1 MTYSRLRHVGTQTRH
16 LVTSS
21 LIGPRSSREMTEI
34 VGVGGQRR
42 ESSRADFLAAF
53 PVLVE
58 DVIATIEH
66 PDAESV
72 VLRFKEV
79 CEYNVPHGKL
89 NRGRLV
95 VDSYEAFADSPMSG
109 VRPAERESLRNKA
122 TILGWCVEW
131 LQASLLVLD
140 DVMDSSPLRRG
151 RPAWH
156 ARTDVGIV
164 AVNDGLFLENCVFV
178 LLEKHFNNLRSFAP
192 LNSLFRMI
200 LFKTI
205 FGQSLDM
212 NSSWKSIVTKTN
224 EGVKDGDVLKR
235 CDSFFKSFTR
245 QRYEAICVNK
255 TALYTF
261 TLPVLAGMR
270 LAEISDF
277 SLEARLSS
285 LLQRFGLL
293 FQCQDDFLDCFGD
306 VDITGKTGTDIEEGK
321 CTWLLVEALL
331 RADDETKV
339 TLAQC
344 YGRDDPHAVATI
356 KDIYRRLG
364 LPSVFHGF
372 EIAMR
377 NELENE
383 IKILKSCEFSV
394 DFLTSLLNKMEKRQ
408 K

>member
-1 MTYSRLRHVGTQTRH
+1 MTYSRLRHMETQTRH

-21 LIGPRSSREMTEI
+21 LIGTRSRSEMTEI
-34 VGVGGQRR
+34 IGVGDQRR
-42 ESSRADFLAAF
+42 GSSRTDFLAAF
-53 PVLVE
+53 PALVE
-58 DVIATIEH
+58 DVIAEIEH
-66 PDAESV
+66 PDAESLV
-72 VLRFKEV
+72 SRFKEV

-109 VRPAERESLRNKA
+109 VRRAERENLRDKA

-140 DVMDSSPLRRG
+140 DVMDSSPMRRG

-156 ARTDVGIV
+156 TRTDVGIV
-164 AVNDGLFLENCVFV
+164 AVNDGLFLENCVFI
-178 LLEKHFNNLRSFAP
+178 LLEKHFNNLRSYTP

-212 NSSWKSIVTKTN
+212 NSSWKSIVTN
-224 EGVKDGDVLKR
+224 RQGEVSDGDVVKR
-235 CDSFFKSFTR
+235 RDLLFKPFTR
-245 QRYEAICVNK
+245 QRYEAICVHK

-270 LAEISDF
+270 LAEVSDI

-293 FQCQDDFLDCFGD
+293 FQSQDDFLDCFGD
-306 VDITGKTGTDIEEGK
+306 VDVTGKTGTDIEEGK

-331 RADDETKV
+331 RADDETKA
-339 TLAQC
+339 TLALC
-344 YGRDDPHAVATI
+344 YGRDDPDAVATI
-356 KDIYRRLG
+356 KDIYRHLE
-364 LPSVFHGF
+364 LLSVFHDF
-372 EIAMR
+372 EFAMR
-377 NELENE
+377 HELEKE
-383 IKILKSCEFSV
+383 IKVLESCGFSM
-394 DFLTSLLNKMEKRQ
+394 DFLTSLLNKMERRQ